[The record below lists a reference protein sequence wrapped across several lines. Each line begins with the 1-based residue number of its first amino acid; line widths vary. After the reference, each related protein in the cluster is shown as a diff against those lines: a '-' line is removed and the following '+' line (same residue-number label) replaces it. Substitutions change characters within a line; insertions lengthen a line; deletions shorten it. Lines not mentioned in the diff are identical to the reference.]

1 MTYKMFNIYKLK
13 NYFTTETEFQSGVKV
28 NPDGTEQKFKF
39 EGTIKEVLA
48 KLEKDRGY
56 HIRINPTAT
65 TILYGDVDHTT
76 QERFNAFLN
85 KLCTMCNIKLEDI
98 SYTES
103 FKKEDNEYS
112 YHFSIPS
119 IQSNPLNIKRCFQ
132 RYCQEYIDTDELD
145 MSVYSIKPFRLPM
158 QTVKGYKEYQHKI
171 IQGRMQ
177 DFIIEYTDD
186 CEKSLKE
193 FSEEVYSTNNNINGE
208 YSEEDINKFLK
219 ILSPNK
225 NRIYWIK
232 VGNGIKNELGDDYM
246 YLWDEWSK
254 GGKKYKAKEIL
265 TTWNSLHS
273 TEIGGSCLRH
283 MAIKENPTLYYE
295 YFPKPDPEFIDEE
308 DEEEDSDEEEEEP
321 QPQPQPKAKPVKENN
336 SFAYM
341 SQEFEKTHCLIINT
355 SLYLKETEK
364 GVIFF
369 TKGKLKDSYEHLV
382 CSDKINKDGKP
393 ELFID
398 AWMTGN
404 KNKRRYDDCEVYP
417 RPLVAP
423 KNIYNLWTPFECE
436 KYTTPYTKN
445 DEALQLLLNHIKILC
460 NNEEAIANYF
470 IKWIGL
476 LEPLY
481 SIIYFP

>member
-1 MTYKMFNIYKLK
+1 MSELKYNIYKLN
-13 NYFTTETEFQSGVKV
+13 NYFNTEIEFESGVKV
-28 NPDGTEQKFKF
+28 KPDGTVQKFKF
-39 EGTIKEVLA
+39 QGTIEEILA

-76 QERFNAFLN
+76 PERFNAFLN

-208 YSEEDINKFLK
+208 YSEEDINKLLK
-219 ILSPNK
+219 ILNPNK

-232 VGNGIKNELGDDYM
+232 VANGIKNELGDDYM
-246 YLWDEWSK
+246 YLWDE
-254 GGKKYKAKEIL
+254 
-265 TTWNSLHS
+265 
-273 TEIGGSCLRH
+273 
-283 MAIKENPTLYYE
+283 
-295 YFPKPDPEFIDEE
+295 
-308 DEEEDSDEEEEEP
+308 
-321 QPQPQPKAKPVKENN
+321 
-336 SFAYM
+336 
-341 SQEFEKTHCLIINT
+341 
-355 SLYLKETEK
+355 
-364 GVIFF
+364 
-369 TKGKLKDSYEHLV
+369 
-382 CSDKINKDGKP
+382 
-393 ELFID
+393 
-398 AWMTGN
+398 
-404 KNKRRYDDCEVYP
+404 
-417 RPLVAP
+417 
-423 KNIYNLWTPFECE
+423 
-436 KYTTPYTKN
+436 
-445 DEALQLLLNHIKILC
+445 
-460 NNEEAIANYF
+460 
-470 IKWIGL
+470 
-476 LEPLY
+476 
-481 SIIYFP
+481 